1 MRSTIQNE
9 TPHVWLNERKAVSTK
24 PTSGFLYATLK
35 CLRSS
40 CWVLAAL
47 ILSAPVN
54 LWAYENDG
62 PGYDPNAPRKMKTAK
77 KSSSSSF
84 DPPPASDI
92 CFVVT
97 KGGDIGVTKGEDE
110 TISIPLDIPRY
121 FGDKKKLLK
130 SKALSE
136 YAVLEMIVW
145 DVDSKASYD
154 PEVDEVYLNGKKHLG
169 TLWGDNQEHY
179 KNTFIIKTE
188 DLNLAEVL
196 GGVGHNTID
205 IKVDVNYGGWI
216 TRVEWISLYIPAA
229 PPVILAHGIN
239 SHGGQ
244 LAKLAKEIEDE
255 TGLPTLYQWNFE
267 NSGNNHIDRFSE
279 LGAIIQSYKK
289 MCHVDHVNIVG
300 HSMGGLRARGYAE
313 NASDVFKVLQVGTP
327 NGGAPMADFMIDWEK
342 YVELGLQ
349 QEVQLGNMNPQEVK
363 SQIEKAK
370 TKIKSIAEDLCD
382 MKLDPWRDNAIVC
395 LQRNWMAEYNAKHK
409 LNANVDYCVVAG
421 NVTDYQLSF
430 MQKLGRDVVGVFY
443 MLSKDKAN
451 INKSIK
457 DFIDHY
463 FEQQLPINDY
473 VGYAKAYLEE
483 HLNELL
489 VDTLFTQTDLI
500 VPVYSAHTKVNPVAG
515 SPLSGKRSEVWHSGL
530 IEDGAERVVK
540 CLKPKLVEQK
550 KVATGTKKS
559 LAAKNK
565 SMSMRKAANNVTNA
579 PIVEEKLDS
588 VANDIQTGVMFSGK
602 NTSASFGIVQGHH
615 TMVVLNISTDAIKS
629 TDLRLKSPSGKV
641 YEDCAQNV
649 LITNGVSNAV
659 VMLANPEK
667 GKWTLEWTSEFSNS
681 ADIGIWTLSAIEV
694 DDGVVFSPKLANASV
709 AVGNAFALTVSPK
722 VGNSAVSGTA
732 KIVATLPN
740 GTSAIYNATR
750 DASGVF
756 SAQIPATV
764 EGQYTFAVTL
774 DATSPSA
781 FSRSCIISGVAH
793 SGGVAFLESHSAS
806 VADADSN
813 GLYDNLI
820 VNFAVNATKAGTY
833 RVLAT
838 LSDKEGHE
846 ITQGWTSNIV
856 CAVGTQAF
864 PVAFDGRAIYENGEC
879 GGYVVSSA
887 KLLEIGERY
896 EAVVDTRSNLFTTT
910 DYNYNQFEHS
920 LVAMKSGG
928 SDTAT
933 DFDGDGIYDQLD
945 VTIPLYADDLASGS
959 YEWSASL
966 MDAEGV
972 LLGTAAGNVRFTS
985 GSGGSSIEMSFDA
998 EGIKASSLN
1007 GPYYVKNLI
1016 LWGSGRTF
1024 TIGDEYATKA
1034 YKIQQWGGTPKYWT
1048 VTFDANGGTGTM
1060 AAQTFTH
1067 GEAQALSANAFS
1079 RTGYTFAGWATS
1091 AGGEVTYADKSS
1103 LTVSEDTTLYAKWI
1117 LNTYTVA
1124 FDANGGSGTMAAQQ
1138 FSHGVAQGLSRNA
1151 FVRKHYK
1158 FTGWATSPNGTVV
1171 YSDGQSIKVTANAT
1185 LYAVW
1190 EQDVRTLGGSSASAN
1205 FSQALT
1211 FTAYTLSEDSG
1222 EISGLITIKTKKE
1235 KGGVAAA
1242 TVTIQPVGGKKQ
1254 TIKGTISTTDGMGQ
1268 GTLAGLTFT
1277 AGGVTGT
1284 LNGYS
1289 VDGAI
1294 DASKSKDAATVAVLN
1309 AFKGKSFVMA
1319 LEPEATTGENA
1330 AMANGVA
1337 GLSVVFSMK
1346 GKAKVTG
1353 TMPDGTKVSVSS
1365 QLIVG
1370 SEWCC
1375 LPVVYSKTGNSLAFL
1390 LWFDREG
1397 NFDSVS
1403 GMTAWKGK
1411 GFEVKWNE
1419 DVAVSKVGNLPSTSY
1434 FHLTDKPIEI
1444 GGAKVISE
1452 LLPVD
1457 VAITPAGTKWNITKA
1472 KAVKLDRYG
1481 NLDYGVNPS
1490 GLKLTYT
1497 AKTGMFKGAFLFYTM
1512 NSGRLKKNKA
1522 TVSGIVVDG
1531 VGYGTATLKKVGCW
1545 PIVINDE
1552 AAKAADFKAK
1562 ITGIAV
1568 IDRQASSS
1576 ATYGGL
1582 SFVPPETV
1590 LDVPYNKRVVFRIEY
1605 EIPADYLG
1613 LGTVWIAS
1621 ASPDAENL
1629 EVQLQDRYEG
1639 KGVGY
1644 NAILLREGGKTRTL
1658 KSVNVAIYSSP
1669 TASDSDSEWLVVCTT
1684 EVNLTFR
1691 E

>member
-9 TPHVWLNERKAVSTK
+9 TPHVWLKERKAVSAK
-24 PTSGFLYATLK
+24 PTSGFLYVMLK

-40 CWVLAAL
+40 CWIFVAL
-47 ILSAPVN
+47 IMSAPVN

-62 PGYDPNAPRKMKTAK
+62 PGYDPNAPRKMKAAK
-77 KSSSSSF
+77 NSSGSSF
-84 DPPPASDI
+84 DAPPEASDI

-97 KGGDIGVTKGEDE
+97 KGGDLGVTKEQGE
-110 TISIPLDIPRY
+110 TITIPLDIPRY

-154 PEVDEVYLNGKKHLG
+154 PEVDKVYLNGKKYLG
-169 TLWGDNQEHY
+169 TLWGDNQEYY

-216 TRVEWISLYIPAA
+216 TRVQWISLYIPAA

-239 SHGGQ
+239 SSGAQ
-244 LAKLAKEIEDE
+244 LAKLAEEIEDQ
-255 TGLPTLYQWNFE
+255 TGLPTYHYLNFH
-267 NSGNNHIDRFSE
+267 NSGNDHINNFVE
-279 LGAIIQSYKK
+279 LASIIQSYKK

-327 NGGAPMADFMIDWEK
+327 NGGSPFADFIVDWKSHIEGQLSIDRADNRIDDEEYNIYIDRAKDTIRNFARK
-342 YVELGLQ
+342 YV
-349 QEVQLGNMNPQEVK
+349 K
-363 SQIEKAK
+363 
-370 TKIKSIAEDLCD
+370 D
-382 MKLDPWRDNAIVC
+382 MTLDPWRDKAIVC
-395 LQRNWMAEYNAKHK
+395 LQTSEMGKW
-409 LNANVDYCVVAG
+409 NVDHPLNKDVDYAVVAG
-421 NVTDYQLSF
+421 NVTEYSGWLAIATGGYVLFGKSKELRKNIKEFVDYFVSYTGHGVGSLQYSQDFLS
-430 MQKLGRDVVGVFY
+430 
-443 MLSKDKAN
+443 N
-451 INKSIK
+451 
-457 DFIDHY
+457 
-463 FEQQLPINDY
+463 
-473 VGYAKAYLEE
+473 YLESF
-483 HLNELL
+483 LL
-489 VDTLFTQTDLI
+489 ETFYSKTDMI
-500 VPVYSAHTKVNPVAG
+500 VPVSSAHHIVSPLDG
-515 SPLSGKRSEVWHSGL
+515 SPLTGKYNEVWHSGL

-550 KVATGTKKS
+550 RVAKGTKDS
-559 LAAKNK
+559 SAAKNK
-565 SMSMRKAANNVTNA
+565 SMSIRKAANSVTNV
-579 PIVEEKLDS
+579 PVVEEESDS
-588 VANDIQTGVMFSGK
+588 VANDIQTGVMFSGM

-615 TMVVLNISTDAIKS
+615 AMVVLDISTDAIKS
-629 TDLRLKSPSGKV
+629 TALRLKAPSGKV

-649 LITNGVSNAV
+649 LMTNGVSNAV

-667 GKWTLEWTSEFSNS
+667 GKWTLEWTSEFSNT
-681 ADIGIWTLSAIEV
+681 ADIGIWTLTAIEV
-694 DDGVVFSPKLANASV
+694 DDGVVFSPKLANTSV

-740 GTSAIYNATR
+740 GTSTIYNATR

-756 SAQIPATV
+756 SAQIPATA
-764 EGQYTFAVTL
+764 EGSYTFVVTL

-781 FSRSCIISGVAH
+781 FSRSSIISGVAH
-793 SGGVAFLESHSAS
+793 SGGAKFLETHSAS
-806 VADADSN
+806 GADADSN
-813 GLYDNLI
+813 GLYDNLT

-856 CAVGTQAF
+856 CAAGTQTF
-864 PVAFDGRAIYENGEC
+864 PVAFDGRIIYGNGEC

-887 KLLEIGERY
+887 KLLEIGESY
-896 EAVVDTRSNLFTTT
+896 EAVVDTRSNLFATT
-910 DYNYNQFEHS
+910 DYNYKQFEHS
-920 LVAMKSGG
+920 FVAMKSGG

-933 DFDGDGIYDQLD
+933 DADGDGIYDWLD
-945 VTIPLYADDLASGS
+945 VTIPLYVDDLASGS

-1034 YKIQQWGGTPKYWT
+1034 YKIQQWGGTPKYRT
-1048 VTFDANGGTGTM
+1048 VTFDANGGTGMM

-1124 FDANGGSGTMAAQQ
+1124 FNANGGSGTMAAQT

-1158 FTGWATSPNGTVV
+1158 FMGWATSPNGAVV

-1222 EISGLITIKTKKE
+1222 EIGGLITIKTKKE
-1235 KGGVAAA
+1235 RGGVAAA
-1242 TVTIQPVGGKKQ
+1242 TVTIQPAGGKKQ
-1254 TIKGTISTTDGMGQ
+1254 TIKGTISTADGTGQ
-1268 GTLAGLTFT
+1268 GALAGLTFT
-1277 AGGVTGT
+1277 ASGVIGT

-1309 AFKGKSFVMA
+1309 VFKGKSFVMA
-1319 LEPEATTGENA
+1319 LEPEAATGENA
-1330 AMANGVA
+1330 AMANGIA
-1337 GLSVVFSMK
+1337 GFSIVFSAK
-1346 GKAKVTG
+1346 GKAKVSG
-1353 TMPDGTKVSVSS
+1353 TMPDGAKVSVSS

-1390 LWFDREG
+1390 LWFDCEG

-1403 GMTAWKGK
+1403 GMTTWKGK
-1411 GFEVKWNE
+1411 VFEVEWND
-1419 DVAVSKVGNLPSTSY
+1419 DVAVSKISNLSGTSY
-1434 FHLTDKPIEI
+1434 FHLVDSPTEI
-1444 GGAKVISE
+1444 GGAEVISE

-1457 VAITPAGTKWNITKA
+1457 VAITPAGKKWNIAKA
-1472 KAVKLDRYG
+1472 KAVKLDRSG
-1481 NLDYGVNPS
+1481 NLSYGANPS
-1490 GLKLTYT
+1490 GLKLTYA
-1497 AKTGMFKGAFLFYTM
+1497 AKTGMFKGSLSLYTM
-1512 NSGRLKKNKA
+1512 NRGRLKKNR
-1522 TVSGIVVDG
+1522 VSISGIVVNG
-1531 VGYGTATLKKVGCW
+1531 IGYGTATLKKVGCW
-1545 PIVINDE
+1545 PIVINAE
-1552 AAKAADFKAK
+1552 AAKAADFKAR
-1562 ITGIAV
+1562 ITGVAV
-1568 IDRQASSS
+1568 VDKLSYDETFASV
-1576 ATYGGL
+1576 T
-1582 SFVPPETV
+1582 FVPPETA
-1590 LDVPYNKRVVFRIEY
+1590 LEVPYGKMAVFRTEY
-1605 EIPADYLG
+1605 DFPTGYSTYVWVRESGPA
-1613 LGTVWIAS
+1613 
-1621 ASPDAENL
+1621 AEN
-1629 EVQLQDRYEG
+1629 VGSSGSYFNRG
-1639 KGVGY
+1639 TGVAY
-1644 NAILLREGGKTRTL
+1644 NFIMFREGGETCTL
-1658 KSVNVAIYSSP
+1658 KSVRLEIMPQPEVAGTDGSWDIGT
-1669 TASDSDSEWLVVCTT
+1669 TA
-1684 EVNLTFR
+1684 VNLTFK
-1691 E
+1691 